1 MLSRTGSLQL
11 RRCGGSEIGIGSQEG
26 KAWPAGELLLA
37 SIRGP
42 RSTHY
47 LLAIPDAVLEGTA
60 LTTFLDRVAPFGCPP
75 PHSLIR
81 AYSLPDSPFPSILLK
96 EHDEARKAWASR
108 TVGSSTEPGCPG
120 WRRCWGRAAACV
132 RPWRGRRDRRGSF
145 SLLTSGPRC

>member
-75 PHSLIR
+75 PPPRIG
-81 AYSLPDSPFPSILLK
+81 AYSLPDPPSPPFLPK
-96 EHDEARKAWASR
+96 EPDEAPKG
-108 TVGSSTEPGCPG
+108 VGGSYRGCP
-120 WRRCWGRAAACV
+120 AQ
-132 RPWRGRRDRRGSF
+132 
-145 SLLTSGPRC
+145 PRL